1 MKPGDS
7 ITADEIVKIH
17 TLAVLERK
25 KGDQQA
31 AAKTLGI
38 DRKTLYRW
46 LRAWGLIKGWF
57 AKQLTL
63 AESPAAPPPS
73 STPAPRT
80 PTELTPAQKLR
91 YDPPTLL

>member
-1 MKPGDS
+1 MKLGDS

-25 KGDQQA
+25 KGDQKA

-38 DRKTLYRW
+38 DRKTLWRW

-57 AKQLTL
+57 AKKLTMVEL
-63 AESPAAPPPS
+63 PTAP
-73 STPAPRT
+73 TPAPHA
-80 PTELTPAQKLR
+80 PTEMTPEEKQR
-91 YDPPTLL
+91 HDPSTLL